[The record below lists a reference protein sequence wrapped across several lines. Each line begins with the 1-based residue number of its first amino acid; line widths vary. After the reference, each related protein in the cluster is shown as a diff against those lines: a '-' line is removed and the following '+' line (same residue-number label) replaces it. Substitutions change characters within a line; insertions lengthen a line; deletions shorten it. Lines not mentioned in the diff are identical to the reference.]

1 MFGRD
6 DLAVAMVGSAADVVE
21 GRVRDGVMLLDES
34 LCGAIYMGVETV
46 ELSEGTTRKAVQ
58 GELLRGWFVDAHV
71 AVCSGGECHDS
82 CAVVSSWSKLI
93 GTYQGGAGQPADA
106 NMFIPSWAGSHGW
119 PDPRRFFN
127 WHCESRS
134 AVDGVG

>member
-34 LCGAIYMGVETV
+34 LCGAIYMGVETI

-58 GELLRGWFVDAHV
+58 GELLHGWFVDAHV
-71 AVCSGGECHDS
+71 AVCSGGESHDS

-93 GTYQGGAGQPADA
+93 GTYQGTR
-106 NMFIPSWAGSHGW
+106 GSPQTRICLFRRGPGLMVG